1 MAVLSP
7 TYSASHGVT
16 VKTYPAPDAVPE
28 SAYFN
33 GSFRTFGGTET
44 TVNGLYSVE
53 DTATIETWY
62 RPDIKADS
70 RILLRE
76 TGEIYE
82 MFGRPEDIG
91 LRHQYLVMK
100 VKRVESG
107 A

>member
-7 TYSASHGVT
+7 TYSAPHGVT
-16 VKTYPAPDAVPE
+16 TKTYPAPDAVPE

-44 TVNGLYSVE
+44 TVNGLYSVV
-53 DTATIETWY
+53 DTAIIETWY

-82 MFGRPEDIG
+82 MSGRPEDIG

>member
-7 TYSASHGVT
+7 TYSAPLGVT
-16 VKTYPAPDAVPE
+16 VKTYPDPDAVPE
-28 SAYFN
+28 SAYFF

-62 RPDIKADS
+62 RPDIKPDC

-82 MFGRPEDIG
+82 IAGRPEDIG
-91 LRHQYLVMK
+91 LRHQYLVIK
-100 VKRVESG
+100 VKRTESG